1 MQGFTP
7 LAVCAAI
14 VQKAV
19 VAISQALLS
28 VAVAFLVLVTPTI
41 ADEGMWRPQQLLKL
55 RATLKAEGLKLPA
68 EAISEL
74 TDFLMSVVISL
85 GGCTASFVSP
95 KGLIVTN
102 HHCAYGSIQHN
113 STVDNNLLESG
124 FLAETFG
131 RELPAA
137 PGSRVYVTESLDRV
151 TGQTTAN
158 LAANLSPTERYRA
171 I

>member
-7 LAVCAAI
+7 LSVCAAI

-19 VAISQALLS
+19 AAISQALLS
-28 VAVAFLVLVTPTI
+28 VAMAFLVLVTPTI

-158 LAANLSPTERYRA
+158 LAANLSPMERYRA